1 MASSLSLSTFF
12 FFFFFRYTLSASVS
26 YTQHC
31 SSVVP
36 ESTTTVPTYHDP
48 LPLQFTSFYFT
59 GGDSFFRPTNQ
70 ATNQTY
76 SFGGR
81 FVRLRF
87 VQNYYETTAAGVY
100 KVQASFL
107 IRSPYNQ
114 YYSHN
119 ISNNRARS
127 GSGYGGSYYRKR
139 AARGSVRFSLTGF
152 WSGVSRKLCMV
163 GSASWQV
170 EETRAAVNLAAV
182 LKVNYAAENPDIH
195 TAAVAGSFQS
205 TSSSSA
211 NDPGYFDPILLF
223 DFPVSRDYNYSLVP
237 FSTDSEFPKN
247 QSLDLQKVSFC
258 SVLSSRIKSELAYDA
273 VDECRESRRRCSP
286 LAGSSS
292 PRFLSLR
299 SIQCLGGEMKLRFI
313 ANFHNQTYGYDQ
325 DFSRD
330 STFVGEAS
338 WDETNN
344 HLSGVLCRLLNPIEN
359 PSNVVGDCTTRFV
372 LRYPSIWSIRSDAKV
387 NGRLWSTKPVNDSS
401 YFRKIDLKSPD
412 EIDTVALPG
421 MKYDYTES
429 ERVRNLCPMAVKKLP
444 NNGSIYPDGHSYDMR
459 FDLSLKNSNGEQI
472 GWGYATPISVGIDLF
487 ERSSSMLVAVDAF
500 APESAPRFADV
511 EEGAAV
517 VAADSSPLNMS
528 YTVSINYFLTSNS
541 TNPQDRM
548 YLTAEGVYN
557 PKTGYLCMVGCR
569 KIHNYSTSVNDCE
582 LLVKFEF
589 APTNEKNRGGFT
601 KGTISSTRPKSDPL
615 YFKELTFSSTSYYGE
630 QVVGTISRM
639 DLEIAMVLIS
649 NTLSCVFVALQIF
662 HGRRNPEVQSCISI
676 AMLVVLSLG
685 HMIPLVLNFEA
696 LFLGSQ
702 NKQTFLMSSGK
713 WLEAN
718 EVAIRVVTMVAFLLQ
733 IRLLQSVWSAKETED
748 NKIEKKASFISLAV
762 YVFGGFITL
771 LLNWSRGK
779 RSPPSSY
786 NGDLGISSTLWGD
799 VRSYVGLILDGFLL
813 PQIVLN
819 AIRGGMGRTALSGPF
834 YVGTSAVRLVPHA
847 YDQYRLRSYPTAGIN
862 GTYFYADQS
871 ADFYSTAWDFVI
883 PCGVVALAVVVF
895 LQQRYGGRCILPRG
909 FGEVELYEKVPVVSN
924 E

>member
-1 MASSLSLSTFF
+1 MSSSVSLSTFF
-12 FFFFFRYTLSASVS
+12 FLSFFFRYTLSASVS

-36 ESTTTVPTYHDP
+36 ESTTTVRTYHDP
-48 LPLQFTSFYFT
+48 LPFQFASFYFT
-59 GGDSFFRPTNQ
+59 GGDTFFRPTNQ

-81 FVRLRF
+81 SVRLRF

-114 YYSHN
+114 YYSNN

-170 EETRAAVNLAAV
+170 EQTRAAVDLAAV
-182 LKVNYAAENPDIH
+182 LKVNYAAAENPDIH

-205 TSSSSA
+205 TSPSSA

-247 QSLDLQKVSFC
+247 QSLDLQTALFC
-258 SVLSSRIKSELAYDA
+258 SLLSSRIESLELAYDA
-273 VDECRESRRRCSP
+273 VDDCRESRRHCSP

-292 PRFLSLR
+292 PPRFLSLR
-299 SIQCLGGEMKLRFI
+299 SIQCLGGEPKLRFT
-313 ANFHNQTYGYDQ
+313 ANFQNVTYGYDQ
-325 DFSRD
+325 DFSLD

-338 WDETNN
+338 WDEANN
-344 HLSGVLCRLLNPIEN
+344 HLSGVLCRLLNPIDN
-359 PSNVVGDCTTRFV
+359 PSNAVGDCTTRFI

-387 NGRLWSTKPVNDSS
+387 NGRLWSIKPVNDSS

-412 EIDTVALPG
+412 EIDAMALPG

-429 ERVRNLCPMAVKKLP
+429 DRVRNLCPTRKKLP
-444 NNGSIYPDGHSYDMR
+444 KNGSIYPDGHSYDMR

-487 ERSSSMLVAVDAF
+487 ERSSTMFVAVDAF
-500 APESAPRFADV
+500 APESAPQFADV
-511 EEGAAV
+511 EERT
-517 VAADSSPLNMS
+517 ADSSPLNIS
-528 YTVSINYFLTSNS
+528 YTVSINYFRTANS

-548 YLTAEGVYN
+548 YLTAEGVYD

-589 APTNEKNRGGFT
+589 APTNENRGGFT
-601 KGTISSTRPKSDPL
+601 KGTIESTRPKSDPL
-615 YFKELTFSSTSYYGE
+615 YFKELTFSSTSYFTE
-630 QVVGTISRM
+630 QAVETISRM

-649 NTLSCVFVALQIF
+649 NTLSCVFVAVQIF

-696 LFLGSQ
+696 LFLGSHT
-702 NKQTFLMSSGK
+702 KQTFLMSSGK

-733 IRLLQSVWSAKETED
+733 IRLLQSVWSAKETD
-748 NKIEKKASFISLAV
+748 DTRIEKKASFISLAV
-762 YVFGGFITL
+762 YVFGGFIAL
-771 LLNWSRGK
+771 LLNWTRAK
-779 RSPPSSY
+779 ISPSPSSY

-799 VRSYVGLILDGFLL
+799 VRSYAGLILDGFLL

-819 AIRGGMGRTALSGPF
+819 AIRGGLGRTALSGPF

-871 ADFYSTAWDFVI
+871 ADFYSTVWDFVI